1 MISLMSWGDKV
12 PDTNADRAGYVAT
25 LFADDKAEML
35 AEDEVVATDNAGEV
49 LCLPGS
55 ACITKLG
62 EVLLVDGAGAWAE
75 I

>member
-25 LFADDKAEML
+25 LFADTKAEIL
-35 AEDEVVATDNAGEV
+35 AEDEVVATVNAGEV

-55 ACITKLG
+55 SCITKLG
-62 EVLLVDGAGAWAE
+62 EVLLVDGAGAWGE

>member
-1 MISLMSWGDKV
+1 MISLMNWGDKV

-25 LFADDKAEML
+25 LFADTKAEIE
-35 AEDEVVATDNAGEV
+35 AEDEVVATANAGEV

-55 ACITKLG
+55 GCITKLG
-62 EVLLVDGAGAWAE
+62 EVLLLDSAGEWAV

>member
-1 MISLMSWGDKV
+1 MISLMGWGDKV

-25 LFADDKAEML
+25 LFADTKAEIL
-35 AEDEVVATDNAGEV
+35 AEDEVVATANAGEV

-62 EVLLVDGAGAWAE
+62 EVLLVDSAGAWGE

>member
-12 PDTNADRAGYVAT
+12 PDTNADRAGYVAM
-25 LFADDKAEML
+25 LFADTKAEVL
-35 AEDEVVATDNAGEV
+35 AEDEVVATANAGEV

-55 ACITKLG
+55 SCITKLG
-62 EVLLVDGAGAWAE
+62 EVLIVDSAGVWGE

>member
-25 LFADDKAEML
+25 LFADTKAEIL
-35 AEDEVVATDNAGEV
+35 AEDEVVATANAGDV

-55 ACITKLG
+55 DCVTKLG
-62 EVLLVDGAGAWAE
+62 EVLLLDGAGEWGE